1 MGPEMEGSEEWQ
13 EVWPEPRAGALL
25 EVLAR
30 RLNLSPRAVRS
41 PEKDLVGVGPLCKPV
56 SLNVRGRLGRQTL
69 VELSVT
75 GEHSAHRRLAVDS
88 DTRQGQ
94 NSAPRAEGGGTWGQ
108 ATLERLLCAGPRL
121 RTVVCK

>member
-41 PEKDLVGVGPLCKPV
+41 PEKDLVRGGAALQACQPERAGTSGKADACGALC
-56 SLNVRGRLGRQTL
+56 
-69 VELSVT
+69 
-75 GEHSAHRRLAVDS
+75 HRRALS
-88 DTRQGQ
+88 T
-94 NSAPRAEGGGTWGQ
+94 SS
-108 ATLERLLCAGPRL
+108 LSC
-121 RTVVCK
+121 